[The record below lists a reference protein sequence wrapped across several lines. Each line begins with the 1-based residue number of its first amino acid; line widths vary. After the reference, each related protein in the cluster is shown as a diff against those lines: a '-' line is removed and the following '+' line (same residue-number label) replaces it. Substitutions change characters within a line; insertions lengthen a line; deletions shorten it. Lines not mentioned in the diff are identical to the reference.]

1 MKKPQFKKGQKV
13 TYLPTMEI
21 LTIISSLETIIN
33 SKVFV
38 SCRNNNNNEIDDY
51 CTYYLEIR

>member
-38 SCRNNNNNEIDDY
+38 TCKNKDSEIKDY
-51 CTYYLEIR
+51 CTYYLGVR